1 MSEGPAQVEAARTGS
16 AEGAQF
22 YRYTDEGRVVI
33 VDSLSRIP
41 ARLRGSAESIRLE
54 PPSSVSLPALR
65 ELPERVH
72 WPSFGAGAGA
82 ALVVTLAVL
91 ALRGRLNG
99 VMRWALVVGV
109 LAVGAGAYF
118 GWLRRMGGQ
127 SEQLLASPQSLIE
140 DARATVER
148 MNERT
153 RAQQRELHELETE
166 R

>member
-1 MSEGPAQVEAARTGS
+1 MSEGRSQVDAARTRS

-22 YRYTDEGRVVI
+22 YRYTDDGRVVI
-33 VDSLSRIP
+33 VDDLSRIP
-41 ARLRGSAESIRLE
+41 ARLRDSAESIRFE
-54 PPSSVSLPALR
+54 RPSTVSLPALR

-72 WPSFGAGAGA
+72 WASFLAGASV

-91 ALRGRLNG
+91 ALRRRVHGL
-99 VMRWALVVGV
+99 MRWAIALGV
-109 LAVGAGAYF
+109 LALGAGAYF

-127 SEQLLASPQSLIE
+127 SEQLLGSPQSLIE
-140 DARATVER
+140 DARAAVER

-153 RAQQRELHELETE
+153 RAQQQELRELETQ